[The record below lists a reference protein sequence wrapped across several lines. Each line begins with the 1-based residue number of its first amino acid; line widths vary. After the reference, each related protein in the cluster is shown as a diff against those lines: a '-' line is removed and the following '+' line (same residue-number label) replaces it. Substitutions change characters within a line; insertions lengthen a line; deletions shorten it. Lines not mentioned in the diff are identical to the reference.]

1 MIFNICYKNR
11 ENVLLSVEVYMKSK
25 EFYFIDHEKWR
36 VELNTKIIG
45 KGITRFVFD
54 TIKDDT
60 SLTTLQNKL
69 LPLEE
74 LRGWLY
80 TSYNFNNNGYT
91 TLEQASKR
99 NTLVIKAV
107 REKLNEFCDFF
118 GEDLFIN
125 ED

>member
-11 ENVLLSVEVYMKSK
+11 GNVLLSVEVYMKSE
-25 EFYFIDHEKWR
+25 EFFNNEKKWR
-36 VELNTKIIG
+36 VELKTKIIG
-45 KGITRFVFD
+45 TGITRFVFE
-54 TIKDDT
+54 TIKDET
-60 SLTTLQNKL
+60 SLRILQNKL
-69 LPLEE
+69 LPLED
-74 LRGWLY
+74 LRGWLH
-80 TSYNFNNNGYT
+80 TSTDFNYNLYT
-91 TLEQASKR
+91 TFEEASKR